1 MKENI
6 KLKLI
11 YNKNKIC
18 EYLKYINNNSTLNYN
33 ENELIY
39 VLARI
44 NYYLTKD
51 NKFIEILFNH
61 LYGPEL
67 ELKLIDELNYILLT
81 NKEIN
86 IADIDKEFINK
97 SLKSAE
103 MQVYHEL
110 LEDYGMG
117 QELDINPGIVLE
129 IQPYLDIDII
139 KS

>member
-1 MKENI
+1 MQENI

-11 YNKNKIC
+11 YDKNKIC
-18 EYLKYINNNSTLNYN
+18 EYLKYIDKNSTLNYT

-39 VLARI
+39 ILARI

-61 LYGPEL
+61 LYKPDL
-67 ELKLIDELNYILLT
+67 ELKLINDLNYSLIA
-81 NKEIN
+81 NKEIDIKN
-86 IADIDKEFINK
+86 IDKEFINK

-110 LEDYGMG
+110 LEDYNIG
-117 QELDINPGIVLE
+117 QELDINPKIILE
-129 IQPYLDIDII
+129 IQPYLDVDII
-139 KS
+139 KD

>member
-18 EYLKYINNNSTLNYN
+18 EYLKYINKNSISNYN

-39 VLARI
+39 ILARI

-61 LYGPEL
+61 LYSPNL
-67 ELKLIDELNYILLT
+67 ELKLINDLNYTLLI
-81 NKEIN
+81 NKEIDIN
-86 IADIDKEFINK
+86 EIDKEFINK

-110 LEDYGMG
+110 LEDYNIG
-117 QELDINPGIVLE
+117 QELDINPKIVLE
-129 IQPYLDIDII
+129 IQPYLDVDII
-139 KS
+139 KD

>member
-18 EYLKYINNNSTLNYN
+18 EYLKYINKNSTLNCN
-33 ENELIY
+33 ENELVYI
-39 VLARI
+39 LARI

-61 LYGPEL
+61 LYSPDL
-67 ELKLIDELNYILLT
+67 ELKLINDLNYILIA
-81 NKEIN
+81 NKEIDIN
-86 IADIDKEFINK
+86 GIDKEFINK

-110 LEDYGMG
+110 LEDYNIG
-117 QELDINPGIVLE
+117 QELDINPKIVIE

-139 KS
+139 KN

>member
-18 EYLKYINNNSTLNYN
+18 EYLKYIDKNSILNYN

-39 VLARI
+39 ILARI

-61 LYGPEL
+61 LYSPNL
-67 ELKLIDELNYILLT
+67 ELKLINDLNYILIA
-81 NKEIN
+81 NKEIDIN
-86 IADIDKEFINK
+86 DIDKEFINK

-110 LEDYGMG
+110 LEDYNIG
-117 QELDINPGIVLE
+117 QELDINPKIVLE
-129 IQPYLDIDII
+129 IQPYLDVDII
-139 KS
+139 KN

>member
-18 EYLKYINNNSTLNYN
+18 EYLKYINNNSTLNYT
-33 ENELIY
+33 ENELTYI
-39 VLARI
+39 LSRI

-61 LYGPEL
+61 LYGPNF
-67 ELKLIDELNYILLT
+67 ELKLIDDLNYILLA
-81 NKEIN
+81 NKEIDIN
-86 IADIDKEFINK
+86 TIDKEFINK

-110 LEDYGMG
+110 LEDYNTG
-117 QELDINPGIVLE
+117 QELSINPGIVLE
-129 IQPYLDIDII
+129 IQPYLDINII

>member
-18 EYLKYINNNSTLNYN
+18 EYLKYINNNSTLSYN

-44 NYYLTKD
+44 NYYLAKD

-81 NKEIN
+81 NKEID
-86 IADIDKEFINK
+86 IEDIDKEFINK
-97 SLKSAE
+97 SLKSAV
-103 MQVYHEL
+103 MQVHHEL
-110 LEDYGMG
+110 LEDYNIG
-117 QELDINPGIVLE
+117 QELDINPKIVVE
-129 IQPYLDIDII
+129 IQPYLDVEII
-139 KS
+139 KN